1 MNKTQLKKMHKAI
14 VITGPTASGK
24 TELSLQLAKELD
36 TEIISADSRQVY
48 KMMDICTAKPSKN
61 ELSSVKHHL
70 VDVLNPDEDYSAG
83 KFARDAKESMDRIV
97 AQGKI
102 PIICGGTLFYIKA
115 LFEGLFQEKSE
126 GTNHDIRSELNNKF
140 EQEGIEPLLE
150 QLKEVD
156 REMYDSIEK
165 SNKQRVIRA
174 LEYFLTNGEK
184 LSEAQKRQDEQ
195 LGYKPHYFAI
205 DFPREELY
213 QRINQRCEIMWNS
226 GLIDEYKSIINAGY
240 SDDLNSMNTVG
251 YKETSK
257 YLDGE
262 WDKDKAIEEFKKNTR
277 RFAKRQL
284 TWLRGME
291 NLHWLSHN
299 MNTETKIKEIKKC
312 LNI

>member
-36 TEIISADSRQVY
+36 SEIISADSRQVY
-48 KMMDICTAKPSKN
+48 KMMDICTAKPSKD
-61 ELSSVKHHL
+61 EISTVKHHL
-70 VDVLNPDEDYSAG
+70 VDFLKPDEDYSAG

-126 GTNHDIRSELNNKF
+126 GTNHDIRNELNTKF

-156 REMYDSIEK
+156 EEIYATIEK

-174 LEYFLTNGEK
+174 LEYYLTNGEK
-184 LSEAQKRQDEQ
+184 LSDAQKRQDEQ

-213 QRINQRCEIMWNS
+213 HRINQRCEIMWKS

-240 SDDLNSMNTVG
+240 SNDLNSMNTVG

-299 MNTETKIKEIKKC
+299 MNTETKIKEIKEC